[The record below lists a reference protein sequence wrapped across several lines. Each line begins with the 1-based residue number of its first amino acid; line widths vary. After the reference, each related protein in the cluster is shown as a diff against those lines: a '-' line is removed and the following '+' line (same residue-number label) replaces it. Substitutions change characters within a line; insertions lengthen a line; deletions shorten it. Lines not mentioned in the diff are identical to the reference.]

1 MKKAGII
8 TLYYKNDNYG
18 GIAQGYALQQY
29 INTLGIDSELISYQR
44 TPAKILSK
52 GEELKKLGVKGF
64 VSLKADCF
72 FKKTK
77 VKLKNKNARK
87 KYGLSLKDKLQQRKD
102 AFEVSREEVPHSPVY
117 TEDNIINCSDRY
129 DYFISGSDQIWKPGV
144 LQPPYIF
151 TFLPENKVRF
161 SYASSITTLNND
173 KEYDEKM
180 KNALEKYKWISV
192 REESGQKYLEKLLNR
207 NVDLVVDPTFLLSKE
222 QWEEYITERQI
233 KEKYVFTYFL
243 GQSTKQRKIVEKYAK
258 ENNLKIVSLPHVEG
272 KIYACD
278 INFGDIQLYDVNV
291 RQFLSLIKYAE
302 VVFTDS
308 FHAGV
313 FSNIFETQYWIF
325 EREVFS
331 KKVSMNSRLDTLLA
345 LLGEED
351 RKVREY
357 TDIHN
362 NNIDFENAKAKL
374 NVEIDKS
381 KELLKKA
388 LDL

>member
-29 INTLGIDSELISYQR
+29 IKTLGIESEMISYQR
-44 TPAKILSK
+44 TPLKGLSK
-52 GEELKKLGVKGF
+52 SEEIKKLGVKGF
-64 VSLKADCF
+64 ISLKTDCF

-77 VKLKNKNARK
+77 AKVVNKSAVK
-87 KYGLSLKDKLQQRKD
+87 KYGATLRDKIQQRKD
-102 AFEVSREEVPHSPVY
+102 AFEVSREEISHSPVY
-117 TEDNIINCSDRY
+117 TEDTIADCSDRY

-144 LQPPYIF
+144 LQNPYIF
-151 TFLPENKVRF
+151 TFLPEDKVRF
-161 SYASSITTLNND
+161 SYASSITTLNTNE
-173 KEYDEKM
+173 EYDSKM

-192 REESGQKYLEKLLNR
+192 REESGQKYLEQLLNR
-207 NVDLVVDPTFLLSKE
+207 NVDLVVDPTFLLSQS

-243 GQSTKQRKIVEKYAK
+243 GQSVKQRKILEKYAK
-258 ENNLKIVSLPHVEG
+258 EKNLKIVSLPHVEG
-272 KIYACD
+272 KIYGCD

-291 RQFLSLIKYAE
+291 RQFLSLIKYAD

-331 KKVSMNSRLDTLLA
+331 KKVSMNSRLDTLLS

-351 RKVREY
+351 RKISEY

-362 NNIDFENAKAKL
+362 NDIDFNKAKSKL
-374 NVEIDKS
+374 NIEIDKS

-388 LDL
+388 LDI